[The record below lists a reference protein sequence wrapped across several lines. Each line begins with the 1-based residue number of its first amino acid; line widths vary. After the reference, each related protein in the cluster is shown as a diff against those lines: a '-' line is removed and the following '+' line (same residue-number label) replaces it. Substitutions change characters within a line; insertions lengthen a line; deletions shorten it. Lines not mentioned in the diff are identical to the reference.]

1 MTQRTFPLPPS
12 RMVDA
17 ALAQRCAD
25 VRHGLACQEESW
37 SRGFTRRRMLQG
49 VGMAGVAALASQL
62 VTTRVAYAASGTTA
76 GNTLIVVFL
85 RGGADGL
92 RMLIPQAADLGNA
105 YLRSVRPTLVPSNLD
120 IRTLPGTAG
129 WGVNK
134 GFDPL
139 LPFFASGELGF
150 VPAVSAAG
158 ATRSHFQ
165 AQQLLE
171 RGGSGSTT
179 GWLDRTLTALGP
191 GTTFRALAEGG
202 AGPASL
208 AGLEPKLSMNSLESF
223 DFPGWEGV
231 RDRSMTAIQSLYRGF
246 TSTLASDVRTT
257 LAAVTTAQAVQVTAG
272 PQNGAVYP
280 AGNFASSLGDLATLL
295 RAEVGLE
302 VATVDVGGWDTHTDE
317 AGDLDALTAAAS
329 RALAAFLTDLGPE
342 RRKRVTVAVMTE
354 FGRRVQTNASSGT
367 DHGTGST
374 MFLLGGGL
382 AKSSVFGRWTALSSA
397 ALVDGDVPPV
407 NNAFDVLGELLQK
420 RLGIGSLGT
429 IFPGHAYSP
438 LGLATAL

>member
-1 MTQRTFPLPPS
+1 
-12 RMVDA
+12 
-17 ALAQRCAD
+17 
-25 VRHGLACQEESW
+25 
-37 SRGFTRRRMLQG
+37 
-49 VGMAGVAALASQL
+49 
-62 VTTRVAYAASGTTA
+62 
-76 GNTLIVVFL
+76 
-85 RGGADGL
+85 
-92 RMLIPQAADLGNA
+92 
-105 YLRSVRPTLVPSNLD
+105 
-120 IRTLPGTAG
+120 
-129 WGVNK
+129 
-134 GFDPL
+134 
-139 LPFFASGELGF
+139 
-150 VPAVSAAG
+150 
-158 ATRSHFQ
+158 
-165 AQQLLE
+165 
-171 RGGSGSTT
+171 
-179 GWLDRTLTALGP
+179 
-191 GTTFRALAEGG
+191 
-202 AGPASL
+202 
-208 AGLEPKLSMNSLESF
+208 
-223 DFPGWEGV
+223 
-231 RDRSMTAIQSLYRGF
+231 
-246 TSTLASDVRTT
+246 
-257 LAAVTTAQAVQVTAG
+257 VTAG

-295 RAEVGLE
+295 QAEVGLE

-382 AKSSVFGRWTALSSA
+382 VKSSVFGRWTALSSA

-420 RLGIGSLGT
+420 RLDIGSLGT